1 MSSSIRTQQDRP
13 RVLVA
18 GGGVAALEA
27 CLFLRAYVT
36 ENDVA
41 IDLLAPNRV
50 FSYRPLSVLESFG
63 GARAWS
69 MPLERFAADED
80 VTLVHDALGAVL
92 GPERA
97 IVTTSGVRCR
107 YDRLLVA
114 IGARATPQLRGAITR
129 LRIRRRHAGRA
140 RVRRWRGR
148 NRRSGR
154 ARCGTPVLT
163 RCGWRRGCAAAR
175 RGAPARWR
183 RPHRRRRPARGARR
197 VAAAAR

>member
-1 MSSSIRTQQDRP
+1 MRAGADRATLGTMSSSIRTQQDRP

-97 IVTTSGVRCR
+97 IVTTSGVRCP
-107 YDRLLVA
+107 YDLLLVA
-114 IGARATPQLRGAITR
+114 IGARPTPQLPGAITFRGSADAPLVSRLFADASHR
-129 LRIRRRHAGRA
+129 LRPRIAFAVGTVATRAGH
-140 RVRRWRGR
+140 
-148 NRRSGR
+148 
-154 ARCGTPVLT
+154 LY
-163 RCGWRRGCAAAR
+163 
-175 RGAPARWR
+175 
-183 RPHRRRRPARGARR
+183 
-197 VAAAAR
+197 